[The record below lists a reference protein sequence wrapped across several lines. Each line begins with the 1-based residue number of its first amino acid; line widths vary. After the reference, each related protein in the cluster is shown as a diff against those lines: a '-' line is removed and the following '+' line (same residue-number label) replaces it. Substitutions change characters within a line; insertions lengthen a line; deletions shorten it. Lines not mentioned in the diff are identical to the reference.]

1 MTQCIL
7 ASDGG
12 PVRTQ
17 GELVDGL
24 LAVGEEKADMV
35 SVYARACLYDNQG
48 SGGQARYW
56 QR

>member
-48 SGGQARYW
+48 SGGQVRYW